1 MRKLL
6 LTIVTAATLMTAG
19 AALAANPPAAPAG
32 TNLKIGVIDV
42 QQILQKS
49 PQIATINAQ
58 LTKDFKPRQDKI
70 VAAQKDLQAQAD
82 KLNKNANVM
91 GDADRNKLQDQ
102 IIAEKANVQGMAIS
116 FQRDLSQA
124 QSKAMQ
130 DFMNQLT
137 QVVNGVAK
145 KSNYD
150 LILQRAGV
158 PYANNSLDIT
168 NEVLDALKNK

>member
-6 LTIVTAATLMTAG
+6 LSIITAATFLTAG
-19 AALAANPPAAPAG
+19 SALAEPAAGA
-32 TNLKIGVIDV
+32 NLKIGVIDV

-49 PQIATINAQ
+49 PQISVINSQ

-70 VAAQKDLQAQAD
+70 VAAQKDLQAEVD

-91 GDADRNKLQDQ
+91 SDADRNKLQDQ
-102 IIAEKANVQGMAIS
+102 INADKANVQGMAIS
-116 FQRDLSQA
+116 LQRDLQQA
-124 QSKAMQ
+124 QNKAMQ

-137 QVVNGVAK
+137 AVVNDVAK
-145 KSNYD
+145 KGNYD

-158 PYANNSLDIT
+158 PYANNNLDVT
-168 NEVLDALKNK
+168 ALVLSQLQKK